1 MTDLLPSLTI
11 ETGVLIAVVFVLA
24 GFVKGVVGV
33 GMPTVAVGLLTASI
47 GLQPALALMAI
58 PTIVTNIWQGFAGP
72 HLRSLTK
79 RLWTYMASATL
90 FTCMGVAMLVW
101 LDHPLLPLVL
111 AISLILYGTAAL
123 MKFRMITKA
132 NQEIWMSP
140 GFGALNGIL
149 MGLTGSGTVPGV
161 FYFDSLKLS
170 RDEMV
175 QAMGLLF
182 LAITTALAATLAIL
196 SSDTGA
202 IDSRYLLLSALCVVP
217 AIAGI
222 GIGTRV
228 RHRLS
233 EVRFRQVLYLA
244 FIAMGI
250 VIAARTL

>member
-1 MTDLLPSLTI
+1 MNEFLPPLSSQ
-11 ETGVLIAVVFVLA
+11 TGILIAAVFVLA

-47 GLQPALALMAI
+47 GLQPALALMAV
-58 PTIVTNIWQGFAGP
+58 PTIITNIWQGFAGP
-72 HLRSLTK
+72 HLRALTK
-79 RLWTYMASATL
+79 RLWTYMASATA
-90 FTCMGVAMLVW
+90 FTCAGVGLLIW
-101 LDHPLLPLVL
+101 LDHPLLPLIL
-111 AISLILYGTAAL
+111 AASLILYGTAAL
-123 MKFRMITKA
+123 MKFRMSA
-132 NQEIWMSP
+132 RADQEIWMSP
-140 GFGALNGIL
+140 SLGALNGIL

-182 LAITTALAATLAIL
+182 LAITTALAATLAVL
-196 SSDTGA
+196 STDTGA
-202 IDSRYLLLSALCVVP
+202 IDRRYLLLSALCVVP
-217 AIAGI
+217 AIVGI

-233 EVRFRQVLYLA
+233 ETRFRQVLYMA